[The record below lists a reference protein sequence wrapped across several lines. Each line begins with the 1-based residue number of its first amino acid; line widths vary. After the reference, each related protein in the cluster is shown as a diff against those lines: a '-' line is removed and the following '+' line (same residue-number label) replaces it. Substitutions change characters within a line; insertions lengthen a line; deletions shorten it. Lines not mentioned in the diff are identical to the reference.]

1 MAEQRK
7 SKVVTNAK
15 EIEALAKLTADDITT
30 SFIMDNF
37 GDFGKGPKYNPFD
50 IVTMPKGCY
59 GPDGKKNKN
68 EFTTTVGLWVYN
80 KYFIEQ
86 DLFDVFGYVSE
97 PITKKVN
104 GKMVKIISHYV
115 LEDKLPISTMDR
127 FLMKQQKFMPYV
139 DILAY
144 NYSEKM
150 LTCTR
155 VINKKKSE
163 LLKKYKAD
171 IEAGDPI
178 VGDKMEKELLDFALD
193 YMKDDPSMDMFLS
206 GARGTI
212 GNNFKNMFVMKGVI
226 KDPDPNAKQKYKV
239 AMSNYIDGISPDE
252 YALFANTLAAGP
264 YARSKKTQNGGYLE
278 KLFLWAFQH
287 VVLLDAG
294 SDCGTTRTINMT
306 INSDTVDSCMYMYV
320 VDGNKTVELT
330 TDVVDKYMGKT
341 VKLRY
346 PSMCKAPAGK
356 ICNKC
361 MGNLPYRL
369 NIKNIG
375 PSTTQVASIMKNV
388 AMKAFHDSTQQLYD
402 MDLNMVFK

>member
-206 GARGTI
+206 GARGSI

-294 SDCGTTRTINMT
+294 SDCGTTRTINMV

-330 TDVVDKYMGKT
+330 SDVVDKYMGKT

>member
-86 DLFDVFGYVSE
+86 DLFDVFEYVSE

-206 GARGTI
+206 GARGSI

-330 TDVVDKYMGKT
+330 SDVVDKYMGKT

>member
-330 TDVVDKYMGKT
+330 SDVVDKYMGKT

>member
-206 GARGTI
+206 GARGSI

>member
-7 SKVVTNAK
+7 SKVVTDAK
-15 EIEALAKLTADDITT
+15 EIARLASITADDITT
-30 SFIMDNF
+30 SFIMDLF

-50 IVTMPKGCY
+50 IITMPKGCY
-59 GPDGKKNKN
+59 GPEGHKNKN

-80 KYFIEQ
+80 KYFIEP
-86 DLFDVFGYVSE
+86 DLFDVFGYISE

-104 GKMVKIISHYV
+104 GSMTKKISHLV
-115 LEDKLPISTMDR
+115 LEDKLPLSAMDTY
-127 FLMKQQKFMPYV
+127 LMKQQKFMPYV

-155 VINKKKSE
+155 AINKKKSE
-163 LLKKYKAD
+163 LLKKYKKE
-171 IEAGDPI
+171 IEAGDPV
-178 VGDKMEKELLDFALD
+178 VGDKMEKELLDFALE
-193 YMKDDPSMDMFLS
+193 YMGNDPSMDMFFS
-206 GARGTI
+206 GARGDI

-226 KDPDPNAKQKYKV
+226 RDPDPNAKQKYKV
-239 AMSNYIDGISPDE
+239 AMSNYIDGISPEE

-264 YARSKKTQNGGYLE
+264 YARSHKTQQGGYLE

-287 VVLLDAG
+287 IKLLDPG

-306 INSDTVDSCMYMYV
+306 ITRDNMDSCMYMYMV
-320 VDGNKTVELT
+320 EGSKTIELT
-330 TDVVDKYMGKT
+330 SDVIEKYVGKT
-341 VKLRY
+341 VKLRF
-346 PSMCKAPAGK
+346 PSMCKAHAGT

-369 NIKNIG
+369 NIRNIG
-375 PSTTQVASIMKNV
+375 PSTTQMASIMKNV
-388 AMKAFHDSTQQLYD
+388 SMKAFHDSTQQLYD
-402 MDLNMVFK
+402 MDLNMIFK